1 MCKCGNESR
10 PGQRTCNV
18 CHKKY
23 MSGLRSKRDE
33 RIIKKALKWL
43 IETKNTECLE
53 AEDVDKVYNDYVNY
67 VKLSSQKYIN
77 N

>member
-1 MCKCGNESR
+1 
-10 PGQRTCNV
+10 
-18 CHKKY
+18 